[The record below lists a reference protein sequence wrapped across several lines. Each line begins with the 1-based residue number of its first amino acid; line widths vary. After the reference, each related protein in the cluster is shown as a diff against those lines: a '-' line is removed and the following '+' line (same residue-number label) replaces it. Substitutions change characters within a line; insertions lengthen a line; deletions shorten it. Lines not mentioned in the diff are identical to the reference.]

1 MNIQLGDRVR
11 YRKGLISIFGRL
23 RIKEFPETQE
33 GMVCGV
39 RNLSLARI
47 EGMLWEKSRRVYL
60 VAQHM
65 QDFDKVPEDFIE
77 EVIPMKREY
86 VVEK

>member
-1 MNIQLGDRVR
+1 
-11 YRKGLISIFGRL
+11 
-23 RIKEFPETQE
+23 
-33 GMVCGV
+33 MVCGV